1 MVLVRNEL
9 DETMQTSV
17 CLLDYTLLEV
27 VSMVLLHGLLC
38 PRKLIFRSEK
48 EEKNILLLPIWI

>member
-9 DETMQTSV
+9 DETIQTSV

-27 VSMVLLHGLLC
+27 VSMVLLYGLLC

-48 EEKNILLLPIWI
+48 EENNILLLPIWI

>member
-9 DETMQTSV
+9 DETMKTTV

-27 VSMVLLHGLLC
+27 VSMVLLHSLRC